1 MPWKTV
7 FAFTGGEGRFE
18 PTMKHTSERRAM
30 AMERSNGWREQRQLF
45 QPARSIN
52 PDQLTVSHYYI
63 DNTLRSSRH
72 CLDVKSR
79 NMGDVQ
85 EVRQVLQKSR
95 ESINSNALDPI
106 ESHIN
111 SNILILELRCTM
123 QSMRTLFFDRSLER
137 KDAYAQY
144 QYFLL
149 KHPLKSPRW
158 LLSKIFFYQTKPRK
172 LFQGWG
178 EVIKQERWA
187 SWSLRKQKA
196 SQLTLTHSRFNFNFS
211 EIENFNSYLNY

>member
-1 MPWKTV
+1 MSLDIGDLSIRIGPLYALKDGLC
-7 FAFTGGEGRFE
+7 FHRGEGGFE

-85 EVRQVLQKSR
+85 EVRQVLENSR
-95 ESINSNALDPI
+95 ESIYVLKCPTSN
-106 ESHIN
+106 
-111 SNILILELRCTM
+111 
-123 QSMRTLFFDRSLER
+123 
-137 KDAYAQY
+137 
-144 QYFLL
+144 
-149 KHPLKSPRW
+149 
-158 LLSKIFFYQTKPRK
+158 
-172 LFQGWG
+172 
-178 EVIKQERWA
+178 
-187 SWSLRKQKA
+187 
-196 SQLTLTHSRFNFNFS
+196 
-211 EIENFNSYLNY
+211 

>member
-1 MPWKTV
+1 MSLDMGELSIRIGPLYALKDGLC
-7 FAFTGGEGRFE
+7 FHRGEGGFE

-123 QSMRTLFFDRSLER
+123 QSMRTPFFDRSLER
-137 KDAYAQY
+137 KDAYIDAYAQY

-149 KHPLKSPRW
+149 KHPLKSPWW
-158 LLSKIFFYQTKPRK
+158 LLS
-172 LFQGWG
+172 
-178 EVIKQERWA
+178 
-187 SWSLRKQKA
+187 
-196 SQLTLTHSRFNFNFS
+196 
-211 EIENFNSYLNY
+211 

>member
-1 MPWKTV
+1 
-7 FAFTGGEGRFE
+7 
-18 PTMKHTSERRAM
+18 MKHTSERRAM

-149 KHPLKSPRW
+149 KHPLKSPGCCCPRSFSTKRNQEDC
-158 LLSKIFFYQTKPRK
+158 SK
-172 LFQGWG
+172 G
-178 EVIKQERWA
+178 EMK
-187 SWSLRKQKA
+187 S
-196 SQLTLTHSRFNFNFS
+196 
-211 EIENFNSYLNY
+211 